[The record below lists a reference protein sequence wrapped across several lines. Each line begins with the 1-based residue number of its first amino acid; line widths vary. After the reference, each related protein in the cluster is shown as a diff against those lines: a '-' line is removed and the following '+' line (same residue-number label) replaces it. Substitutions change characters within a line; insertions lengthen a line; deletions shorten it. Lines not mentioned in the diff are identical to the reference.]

1 MFLGLVLLIPPNPE
15 RSLEAVSVYEGLRLE
30 RIAQEEEEEET
41 RREEKS
47 SRNLLKEHTP
57 SMLNS
62 LKEHTPS
69 FLNSLKEH
77 TPSFQGFKVGR
88 RQDCD
93 PSVLARAGF
102 PGRSTSPCD
111 EPASKEAAG
120 ATGASHGGGGGDLAV
135 EEIGS
140 TSPELERTVL
150 GHDKPRVRRVSN
162 PNPDPNVYP
171 LTPTLTPTLTL
182 TLTRQARLAR
192 AADCRDLGLPRAR
205 G

>member
-57 SMLNS
+57 FM
-62 LKEHTPS
+62 
-69 FLNSLKEH
+69 LNSLKEH